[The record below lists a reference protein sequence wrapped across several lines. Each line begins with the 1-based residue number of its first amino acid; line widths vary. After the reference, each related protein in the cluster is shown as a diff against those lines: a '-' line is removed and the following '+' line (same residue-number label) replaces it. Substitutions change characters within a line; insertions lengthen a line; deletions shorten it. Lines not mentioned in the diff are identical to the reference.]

1 MTQPLD
7 YASGQPHVARPRLPV
22 WVINIGLSVL
32 LLALWPLNAVLE
44 HGMDPYYL
52 RIVILVGMNIVL
64 AVSLNL
70 INGIT
75 GQFSLGHAGFMALG
89 AYLTGSSVIAFEPQ
103 EQQPF
108 VVLLFYVTHL
118 VFLGILCTAV
128 FSLALLWRYAQR
140 FHRFLPAIF
149 VAAVL
154 GWFILHLALGHSV
167 EGFLIFRI
175 LGFLLKALYG
185 ACYFCFVHG
194 SPAAAAISKI
204 IPAILRQPITLLIT
218 LFFGG
223 VLAALAGLAVGIPA
237 LRLRGD
243 YLAIATLGFGEI
255 IYVIINATEN
265 IGKFEIGGASGLH
278 GIPIHTN
285 FFWTFLVVVVCVVT
299 VWRLAYSTK
308 GLAFRAVRE
317 DEIAATAM
325 GVDTTYYKVAAFAIG
340 AFFAGVAGGV
350 FATYDGNLAP
360 ESFRF
365 NRSIEIVVM
374 VVLGGSGS
382 ITGCILAAIVLTFAP
397 EFLRFFADWRMV
409 IYSVVLI
416 ATMLLRPEG
425 LMGNREIWW
434 TRKRLKTLGSE
445 APNG

>member
-7 YASGQPHVARPRLPV
+7 YASGQPHVVRPRLPI

-64 AVSLNL
+64 ATSLNL

-89 AYLTGSSVIAFEPQ
+89 AYVTGSAMIRFNPTGPAVWI
-103 EQQPF
+103 
-108 VVLLFYVTHL
+108 VLPLL
-118 VFLGILCTAV
+118 LILGGL
-128 FSLALLWRYAQR
+128 
-140 FHRFLPAIF
+140 
-149 VAAVL
+149 VAA
-154 GWFILHLALGHSV
+154 A
-167 EGFLIFRI
+167 
-175 LGFLLKALYG
+175 
-185 ACYFCFVHG
+185 
-194 SPAAAAISKI
+194 
-204 IPAILRQPITLLIT
+204 
-218 LFFGG
+218 
-223 VLAALAGLAVGIPA
+223 AGLAVGIPA

-416 ATMLLRPEG
+416 ATMLVRPEG

-434 TRKRLKTLGSE
+434 SRKKLKTAVVGKS
-445 APNG
+445 